1 MEEDRLSCKNAVILH
16 ADDAGSIVLVP
27 QDEQLA
33 PGCIHG
39 R

>member
-1 MEEDRLSCKNAVILH
+1 MEEDRLSCKNAVILR
-16 ADDAGSIVLVP
+16 AGDAGSIVLVP

-33 PGCIHG
+33 PERIHG